1 MTDSFHIQYC
11 ILYTLYISLEITFY
25 YAATIDENDR
35 DPRRHEQVVK
45 ERKKEVE
52 KRKVE
57 KIDLRKITMLLRRLA
72 VQ

>member
-1 MTDSFHIQYC
+1 MQP
-11 ILYTLYISLEITFY
+11 LYV
-25 YAATIDENDR
+25 DENDR
-35 DPRRHEQVVK
+35 DPRRHEQVLK

>member
-1 MTDSFHIQYC
+1 MKWPTVFIYS

-25 YAATIDENDR
+25 YAATINENDR
-35 DPRRHEQVVK
+35 DPRRHEQVLK

>member
-25 YAATIDENDR
+25 YAAPINENDR